1 MAKPKRKPSP
11 SAELLRRSKRRRLPG
26 TSNLGGELQ
35 PGEAEAGAESET
47 AEPLAAPRH
56 RAARRGQRA
65 KAAAQEE
72 TVAGEEP
79 ETAEPLAA
87 PRQMHRAARRGR
99 RKTEDEGGE
108 EPETAEPRAR
118 LTRQKN
124 STASTI
130 LDSAAPLTTGQRLA
144 MCGLEDSNFTL
155 EVVKYHLTS
164 HILIYSRKPM
174 LVWISHHPLHV
185 RRDRESVGHGVATML
200 PLIPPSQCQHL

>member
-56 RAARRGQRA
+56 WAARRGQRA
-65 KAAAQEE
+65 EAAAQEE
-72 TVAGEEP
+72 TVA
-79 ETAEPLAA
+79 
-87 PRQMHRAARRGR
+87 
-99 RKTEDEGGE
+99 GE

>member
-35 PGEAEAGAESET
+35 PGEAEAGEESET
-47 AEPLAAPRH
+47 TEPLAAPRH

-87 PRQMHRAARRGR
+87 PRQMHRAARRGQRNRATAQPR
-99 RKTEDEGGE
+99 RR
-108 EPETAEPRAR
+108 PRAGRRPRSPGRPLGRRGLGSARRPGRRTPPPPPTWTPR
-118 LTRQKN
+118 L
-124 STASTI
+124 
-130 LDSAAPLTTGQRLA
+130 
-144 MCGLEDSNFTL
+144 
-155 EVVKYHLTS
+155 H
-164 HILIYSRKPM
+164 
-174 LVWISHHPLHV
+174 
-185 RRDRESVGHGVATML
+185 
-200 PLIPPSQCQHL
+200 